1 MGRMVKHDPL
11 AIQRRS
17 LFGLYRFPLLYSR
30 EHPTHALLVH
40 RQSGKSVAARVNFR
54 RDLFLSQFKK
64 RGRSGSLHPMSLKF
78 ITICAG
84 GFCLAM
90 ALMGCQSGELR
101 QQNGRACTQIE
112 EHLDLSER
120 VEALNLLSEAFAAH
134 CDDLVVRYG
143 TQARSQFR
151 HKTFSVTREAMNVFV
166 PDGTFIEYFLESYE
180 RGYLSILLAAS
191 YLRMHK
197 SEDSKVELR
206 DLDHEL
212 FAPIY
217 NYGEDPVNLLLSAV
231 LWEGLGEIGEAR
243 VDWLRLRDLPGL
255 TKKEDKALRR
265 FAGERVSRIDS
276 GEGAAVSWHAYRVGR
291 FPPLDWELQFTNST
305 SGYFSIT
312 PRQPFLASCESETGL
327 RLSTES
333 WFDKIA
339 IRHSQ
344 AYHPLL
350 NVQTWIRLPF
360 GVAYS
365 LIPLAAGAGVMVG
378 GCVLDAAGEG
388 KGALCQLSVIGGMA
402 IMSTAPRVL
411 EGALRPDL
419 RHWEH
424 VPAAFVV
431 TRASRPELEPCLA
444 KLGTVQRLW

>member
-1 MGRMVKHDPL
+1 MVM
-11 AIQRRS
+11 
-17 LFGLYRFPLLYSR
+17 
-30 EHPTHALLVH
+30 V
-40 RQSGKSVAARVNFR
+40 
-54 RDLFLSQFKK
+54 
-64 RGRSGSLHPMSLKF
+64 
-78 ITICAG
+78 
-84 GFCLAM
+84 
-90 ALMGCQSGELR
+90 LMGCQSGELR
-101 QQNGRACTQIE
+101 RQNGRACIE
-112 EHLDLSER
+112 IEKDLNLSER
-120 VEALNLLSEAFAAH
+120 IEALNLLSEAFTAH
-134 CDDLVVRYG
+134 CDDFVVTYG

-151 HKTFSVTREAMNVFV
+151 HKTFSVTRETANVFV
-166 PDGTFIEYFLESYE
+166 PDGTFIEYVLESYE

-191 YLRMHK
+191 YLRLHQSVEAM
-197 SEDSKVELR
+197 VELR

-231 LWEGLGEIGEAR
+231 LWEQLGEIGEAR
-243 VDWLRLRDLPGL
+243 VDWLRLRDLPRL
-255 TKKEDKALRR
+255 TKKEDESLRR

-276 GEGAAVSWHAYRVGR
+276 GERGGAAWHVYRVGQ
-291 FPPLDWELQFTNST
+291 FPELNWDLQFTNST

-312 PRQPFLASCESETGL
+312 PKQPFLATCESEIGL

-333 WFDKIA
+333 WFNKIA

-360 GVAYS
+360 GLTYS

-378 GCVLDAAGEG
+378 GCMLDAAGDG
-388 KGALCQLSVIGGMA
+388 KGALCQLSVVGGMA
-402 IMSTAPRVL
+402 LMRTAPVVM

-431 TRASRPELEPCLA
+431 TRASEPNLEPCLA
-444 KLGTVQRLW
+444 KQGANVQRLW